1 VITPAFAQGLGGA
14 GTNDVLMSL
23 VPFVL
28 IFIIMWFLII
38 RPQQKRVKSHQ
49 EMIKNVR
56 RGDTVV
62 TAGGIIAKVSKV
74 VDDAEIEAEIA
85 DGVRVRILKAM
96 VQDVRAKGEPVKS

>member
-1 VITPAFAQGLGGA
+1 VITPAFAQGLGG
-14 GTNDVLMSL
+14 GSSDVLMSL

-28 IFIIMWFLII
+28 IFVIMWFLII

-62 TAGGIIAKVSKV
+62 TSGGIVAKVSKV
-74 VDDAEIEAEIA
+74 IDDGEIEAEIA
-85 DGVRVRILKAM
+85 DGVRVRLVKGMI
-96 VQDVRAKGEPVKS
+96 QDVRSKSEPVKG

>member
-1 VITPAFAQGLGGA
+1 
-14 GTNDVLMSL
+14 MSL

-28 IFIIMWFLII
+28 IFVIMWFLII

-62 TAGGIIAKVSKV
+62 TTGGIVAKVSKV
-74 VDDAEIEAEIA
+74 IDDGEIEAEIA
-85 DGVRVRILKAM
+85 EGVRVRLVKGMISE
-96 VQDVRAKGEPVKS
+96 VRAKGEPVKS

>member
-14 GTNDVLMSL
+14 GTNDMLMSL

-38 RPQQKRVKSHQ
+38 RPQQKRVKAHQ
-49 EMIKNVR
+49 ELIKNVR
-56 RGDTVV
+56 RGDTVI
-62 TAGGIIAKVSKV
+62 TSGGLIAKVSKV

-85 DGVRVRILKAM
+85 DGVRVRILKGM
-96 VQDVRAKGEPVKS
+96 ISDVRAKGEPVKS